1 MPHNESNHTGLTVKQ
16 SGQRLSGYTER
27 RILVGSYVPG
37 PKSRTHA
44 PSPRQLPTNH
54 DHDGGLVPIREY
66 QCDQPSHLL
75 ASAAVCSAPPKTQ
88 EAQVPH
94 LTLDGSFHI
103 RSLSD

>member
-1 MPHNESNHTGLTVKQ
+1 V
-16 SGQRLSGYTER
+16 R
-27 RILVGSYVPG
+27 SYVDRPQG
-37 PKSRTHA
+37 RTHA

-75 ASAAVCSAPPKTQ
+75 ASAAVCSASPKTK
-88 EAQVPH
+88 EAEVPH
-94 LTLDGSFHI
+94 LTLDEWSHI